1 MGMYL
6 HEMSLS
12 QIELAA
18 ERWSDHM
25 YDLYYG
31 QEQDEPWERDDPQ
44 WREIADLVDEQSWE
58 WICDTV
64 RDFMDGDGDLLMEIH
79 DAGLLAQYERPERL
93 RMDADTCWDEIC
105 RAMDAHL
112 KDNELIKA
120 IYKWLPEKHLQRMCE
135 ALRKAADSNGIRD
148 LYNKAHEEDD

>member
-1 MGMYL
+1 MNLFGMTPDQVA
-6 HEMSLS
+6 M
-12 QIELAA
+12 AA
-18 ERWSDHM
+18 ERY
-25 YDLYYG
+25 YDRMLDAY
-31 QEQDEPWERDDPQ
+31 ERSMARDEPWERDNPQ
-44 WREIADLVDEQSWE
+44 WGEIADLVDVQSWE

-64 RDFMDGDGDLLMEIH
+64 RDFMEGDGDLLMEIH

-112 KDNELIKA
+112 SDNDLIKE

-135 ALRKAADSNGIRD
+135 ALRKAADTNGIRD